1 MPSAQPT
8 CAARVIRSK
17 FVQSGWGA
25 TLSKE
30 TNDMVSRVKP
40 DAEGM
45 YQLQIARD
53 RPISATTLRSAL
65 FWEHRHLIQQSI
77 VSTPAVDDELELELF
92 SEYPEQIQSRAGFE
106 HIKKQRT
113 PESIKMHPIFKPIR
127 DREFTLWNVRVDGVW
142 VTLFFRVEPKP
153 MQILGDSQV
162 FDREVTRLAIIDSLP
177 KDQDVRR
184 KLLEARLPAVLGEG
198 CIYLPP
204 TSIGGFEIE
213 ETTHEW
219 STGHVAYAASR
230 EIFRRLKVL
239 LHRRQSQPHD
249 ASIDFLWSKFEENHD
264 VDAYRQLIMAACANR
279 TIENT
284 NYNVRIALEVPS
296 EKSNHVPSALQHVRL
311 DPEIVPDELYT
322 KIHYTTRNVVI
333 PLPNGHTPTS
343 IDEIVAREQSEDSD
357 SEMSDADDSE
367 PESPAAKPKQKSPVL
382 EKPATE
388 DDVDFEELLA
398 AEAMDDD
405 IPEPAKQSSN
415 EFIQLKR
422 TLSIEESDSD
432 QPSKKQK
439 IEEETPTKS
448 STQTPLTPG
457 REQKEDVTEF
467 AVIDS
472 IEHDSSSPDTY
483 EPTLGDEMKSDDL
496 E

>member
-1 MPSAQPT
+1 
-8 CAARVIRSK
+8 
-17 FVQSGWGA
+17 
-25 TLSKE
+25 
-30 TNDMVSRVKP
+30 MVSRVKQ

-92 SEYPEQIQSRAGFE
+92 SEYPEQIQLRAGFE

-113 PESIKMHPIFKPIR
+113 SESIKMHPIFKPIR

-162 FDREVTRLAIIDSLP
+162 FDREVTRMAIIDSLP
-177 KDQDVRR
+177 KDRDVRR
-184 KLLEARLPAVLGEG
+184 KLLEARLPAILGEG
-198 CIYLPP
+198 CIYLLP

-219 STGHVAYAASR
+219 STGHVAYAVSR

-239 LHRRQSQPHD
+239 LHRRQSQPQD

-296 EKSNHVPSALQHVRL
+296 EKSNHIPSALQHVRL

-322 KIHYTTRNVVI
+322 KIHYTTRSVVI
-333 PLPNGHTPTS
+333 PLPNATS

-398 AEAMDDD
+398 AEAMDVD
-405 IPEPAKQSSN
+405 IPEPAKQPSN
-415 EFIQLKR
+415 EFIDNVCPAQAPLQQETTEDSLNAQLKR
-422 TLSIEESDSD
+422 TSSIDESDSD

-448 STQTPLTPG
+448 STQTPLTPA

-472 IEHDSSSPDTY
+472 IEHDSPSPGTY
-483 EPTLGDEMKSDDL
+483 EPTLDDEMKSGDL